1 MIELAALIRAVPDF
15 PTPGVLFR
23 DLSPLLRDPVATRRA
38 IEALVEPF
46 RASGVELVAGMEARG
61 FIFGALAASALQA
74 GFVPLRKAGKLPT
87 EVEAVSYELEYG
99 TATLEVQRDALRPGC
114 RVLIVDD
121 VLATGG
127 TAHAAASLIERQGAA
142 VVGLA
147 FVLELAALGGR
158 QKLAGRTLSSVL
170 TL

>member
-1 MIELAALIRAVPDF
+1 MIDLAVLVRAIPDF

-23 DLSPLLRDPVATRRA
+23 DLSPLLRDPAAMRET
-38 IEALVEPF
+38 IGALVEPF
-46 RASGVELVAGMEARG
+46 RERRIELVAGMEARG
-61 FIFGALAASALQA
+61 FIFGALAAARLEV

-87 EVEAVSYELEYG
+87 AVEAVSYELEYG
-99 TATLEVQRDALRPGC
+99 SATLEVQRDAIRRGC

-127 TAHAAASLIERQGAA
+127 TALAAAGLLERLGAE
-142 VVGLA
+142 VVGLG

-158 QKLAGRTLSSVL
+158 AKLSGRTLHSVL

>member
-1 MIELAALIRAVPDF
+1 MIDLAALVRAVPDF

-23 DLSPLLRDPVATRRA
+23 DLSPLLRDPAATRA
-38 IEALVEPF
+38 TIAALIEPF
-46 RASGVELVAGMEARG
+46 KASGVELVAGMEARG
-61 FIFGALAASALQA
+61 FIFGALAAARLEV

-87 EVEAVSYELEYG
+87 AVEAVSYQLEYG
-99 TATLEVQRDALRPGC
+99 TATLEVQRDAIRRGC

-127 TAHAAASLIERQGAA
+127 TALAAASLVERLGGE
-142 VVGLA
+142 VVGLG

-158 QKLAGRTLSSVL
+158 EKLAGRTLRSVL
-170 TL
+170 AL

>member
-1 MIELAALIRAVPDF
+1 MIDLAVLVRAVPDF

-23 DLSPLLRDPVATRRA
+23 DLSPLLRDPAAMRET
-38 IEALVEPF
+38 IGALVEPF
-46 RASGVELVAGMEARG
+46 RKRRIELVAGMEARG
-61 FIFGALAASALQA
+61 FIFGALAAACLEV

-87 EVEAVSYELEYG
+87 AVEAVSYELEYG
-99 TATLEVQRDALRPGC
+99 TATLEVQRDAIRRGC

-127 TAHAAASLIERQGAA
+127 TALAAAGLLERLGAE
-142 VVGLA
+142 VVGLG

-158 QKLAGRTLSSVL
+158 ANLSGRTLHSVL

>member
-1 MIELAALIRAVPDF
+1 MIDLAALIRAVPDF

-23 DLSPLLRDPVATRRA
+23 DLSPLLRDPAATRA
-38 IEALVEPF
+38 TIAALIEPF
-46 RASGVELVAGMEARG
+46 KASGVELVAGMEARG
-61 FIFGALAASALQA
+61 FIFGALAAARLEV

-87 EVEAVSYELEYG
+87 AVEAVSYQLEYG
-99 TATLEVQRDALRPGC
+99 TATLEVQRDAIRRGC

-127 TAHAAASLIERQGAA
+127 TALAAASLIERLGGE
-142 VVGLA
+142 VVGLG

-158 QKLAGRTLSSVL
+158 EKLTGRTLRSVL
-170 TL
+170 AL